1 MVSAV
6 DRNLRKTLGKFRVVG
21 LDTNIFV
28 YYFDS
33 NSSFYPQAER
43 LFEQIAVGNL
53 SIFTSVITLSE
64 LLSFKA
70 SKSQLYKLEQEFLLI
85 PNLTMIDVNLEVAKE
100 AASIRREYGFRLPD
114 SIQLATALIGRAQ
127 AFVTNDERLKKFK
140 KLPIADFAKLS

>member
-1 MVSAV
+1 MVSEV
-6 DRNLRKTLGKFRVVG
+6 KRNLRKTLSKFRSIS
-21 LDTNIFV
+21 LDTNTFV

-33 NSSFYPQAER
+33 NSSFYSQAEK
-43 LFEQIAVGNL
+43 LFEQIAVRNL

-85 PNLTMIDVNLEVAKE
+85 PNLTMIDVNREVAKE

-127 AFVTNDERLKKFK
+127 AFVTNDERLKKFQL
-140 KLPIADFAKLS
+140 LPIALLRLQ